1 MLASDMKAS
10 PEFSEAS
17 RQISSVWEQASPELR
32 TAIRAAF
39 DQASDRQS
47 SYVNKLHLLLAL
59 LKDGRVR
66 SHVTL
71 AERDINKIELLI
83 TEKLRISGPH
93 FDQPEGAAQ
102 SNTPKWGNDFLALLS
117 DAANKKRHYR
127 HPAIDVW
134 LVFDL
139 LACDTDLK
147 GNLTYSQSGYAN
159 DHDVRIN
166 EISELTKDRQAEVN
180 QLKSDVR
187 DLELANQRLKG
198 ELDQTRAEFKTLA
211 AEFAQVRQQLVKIPG
226 VEQRLGQ
233 TEQTAQQLI
242 DAYSYVRGALDN
254 NGNLMNALFANLRPT
269 PPPAQT
275 AMATAPAPEPE
286 TNGWF
291 GRKRRS
297 EPTPSAPPAAMH
309 AAPPANAP
317 TGAPAGA
324 VVLNSPVT
332 VPQTAPQAA
341 ATAISSHVLGI
352 PSVRAPAPGMASGA
366 APGLP
371 NGIGHHGLPSAAAS
385 SAMAPSAAAQPS
397 ATFTSA
403 NPSANGIKP
412 PAPAAAPPQA
422 AAPGANGSA
431 NGLTNVATNGGAPGG
446 QSPAPAAK
454 PLAMVKA

>member
-1 MLASDMKAS
+1 MLGSDMKAS

-17 RQISSVWEQASPELR
+17 RQISSVWDQASPELR
-32 TAIRAAF
+32 TAMRAAF

-93 FDQPEGAAQ
+93 FDQPEGASQ

-147 GNLTYSQSGYAN
+147 GNFTYSQSGYAN

-198 ELDQTRAEFKTLA
+198 ELDQTRADFKTLS
-211 AEFAQVRQQLVKIPG
+211 AEFAQVRQQLVKIPS

-242 DAYSYVRGALDN
+242 CLLYTSDAAD
-254 NGNLMNALFANLRPT
+254 
-269 PPPAQT
+269 
-275 AMATAPAPEPE
+275 E
-286 TNGWF
+286 
-291 GRKRRS
+291 
-297 EPTPSAPPAAMH
+297 
-309 AAPPANAP
+309 
-317 TGAPAGA
+317 
-324 VVLNSPVT
+324 
-332 VPQTAPQAA
+332 
-341 ATAISSHVLGI
+341 
-352 PSVRAPAPGMASGA
+352 
-366 APGLP
+366 
-371 NGIGHHGLPSAAAS
+371 
-385 SAMAPSAAAQPS
+385 
-397 ATFTSA
+397 
-403 NPSANGIKP
+403 
-412 PAPAAAPPQA
+412 
-422 AAPGANGSA
+422 
-431 NGLTNVATNGGAPGG
+431 
-446 QSPAPAAK
+446 
-454 PLAMVKA
+454 